1 MKKID
6 FNKLLKSVLL
16 ILAIILMFLKI
27 SASASADSYLSVSD
41 YVEDFN
47 FVLFTQL
54 NNVSDFDFSEFPYVM
69 SFDMIDSFSNHYQAV
84 LLSPF
89 IDLDFCGC
97 FGGANADSAWF
108 SLPRYKSLTGY
119 DPRIL
124 SFTQYDAPFS
134 FYYAISLGSD
144 YTIYRYDVRI
154 PYGEVENNM
163 YFYSAIQSIVVSS
176 SSPITF
182 EFLARSSYLYTNA
195 NFNLYYLVRSGNY
208 WVYNNYTLFF
218 DILPLV
224 INGYVYSDIPVS
236 KIILSS
242 SLNDTQYALRV
253 RLDDFASFSA
263 AVSNQPSILVT
274 VNVSGSEISKTFTY
288 ESSYY
293 HFNLAASSCYFD
305 IPLSE
310 FGIDQGTDY
319 SFLTDIKLDMVI
331 SSPGGS
337 STYMYQDSYNFALVG
352 SIPQAIISP
361 TVVPMPTLTPAV
373 VKSDQEI
380 INIYNQLKQAGNN
393 NGFNISFNDSITNYT
408 FPEWVNQIEITIR
421 QVYDAGGV
429 SYKYQS
435 AITSYSQY
443 NQDFC
448 VVHSPSDYIF
458 MNFASQFYDV
468 CIINLDV
475 YAYTGTIISGS
486 DLPVLQSSQ
495 GSVILFS
502 DRYFNHQ
509 QAITSLDLLSAV
521 QNLSFNSSLFFNFM
535 NDKLSAFEGSVIN
548 GFNSLIGLDNVII
561 QRLDYGLFEI
571 KDNIDSNSG
580 RIVSAIENI
589 DFPSTGGS
597 SYSLP
602 ALSEQLQLLF
612 IPSLQWEQI
621 NYNDYLDSLGVLAL
635 PFEFT
640 FDVQSVVKS
649 NYSSNMA
656 LEINELNVP
665 LGSDNLVLFSDME
678 QFNFDPKSI
687 FPNQLWQIFQ
697 YLAAF
702 ALVAGEAWFT
712 YCHIFRKEDKS

>member
-27 SASASADSYLSVSD
+27 SARASADSMPSYASEPLDEWLFNHNFPSVFQSYLTSAKTECSF
-41 YVEDFN
+41 YV
-47 FVLFTQL
+47 
-54 NNVSDFDFSEFPYVM
+54 
-69 SFDMIDSFSNHYQAV
+69 A
-84 LLSPF
+84 
-89 IDLDFCGC
+89 
-97 FGGANADSAWF
+97 
-108 SLPRYKSLTGY
+108 YKVKE
-119 DPRIL
+119 
-124 SFTQYDAPFS
+124 S
-134 FYYAISLGSD
+134 FYYLFLSPYENTFEPRTRTNNSWYPTGTTFNGTFDNTFGSQYLGSVVPTSN
-144 YTIYRYDVRI
+144 YSGNAYSFCWAFNGAAVQVYRY
-154 PYGEVENNM
+154 
-163 YFYSAIQSIVVSS
+163 SITSKTGSS
-176 SSPITF
+176 DYCNRT
-182 EFLARSSYLYTNA
+182 
-195 NFNLYYLVRSGNY
+195 
-208 WVYNNYTLFF
+208 
-218 DILPLV
+218 
-224 INGYVYSDIPVS
+224 VYSIYNSQTVLYSGGSYSTASNSTYSELIVHGNMLVSCGGALTSVQTTIPLYEYFDIPVS

-242 SLNDTQYALRV
+242 SLNDTQYALRI

-274 VNVSGSEISKTFTY
+274 VNVEGTEVSKTFTY

-352 SIPQAIISP
+352 SIPQAVISP

-443 NQDFC
+443 NQDIN
-448 VVHSPSDYIF
+448 VVQSPSDYIF

-495 GSVILFS
+495 GSVILIS

-571 KDNIDSNSG
+571 KDNIDSNTG
-580 RIVSAIENI
+580 KIVSAIENI
-589 DFPSTGGS
+589 NFPSTGGS
-597 SYSLP
+597 SYSLS

-621 NYNDYLDSLGVLAL
+621 NYNDYLDSLGVLSL

-649 NYSSNMA
+649 NYSSNMV

-678 QFNFDPKSI
+678 QFNFNPKSI
-687 FPNQLWQIFQ
+687 FPDQLWQIFQ

-712 YCHIFRKEDKS
+712 YCHIFRKEDKQ

>member
-16 ILAIILMFLKI
+16 ILTIILMFLKI
-27 SASASADSYLSVSD
+27 SARASADSLASNQQDVVEQYILDNFGSSAPTVIAAVRQ
-41 YVEDFN
+41 YV
-47 FVLFTQL
+47 
-54 NNVSDFDFSEFPYVM
+54 FPYCQYFGTFTYPELQDNYTIIFSTDLNVM
-69 SFDMIDSFSNHYQAV
+69 PLYGKSSWTSPYAQISVGLSDSVGSRGGLFATSARSVENYYGFRLMLYNGTWALYGKSNFTGTISNKY
-84 LLSPF
+84 S
-89 IDLDFCGC
+89 GSY
-97 FGGANADSAWF
+97 FGGGALVKYAGTEYMSISSMFGGYGALTTEYGYGPVWLAWDSDHIIT
-108 SLPRYKSLTGY
+108 RY
-119 DPRIL
+119 
-124 SFTQYDAPFS
+124 
-134 FYYAISLGSD
+134 GSNN
-144 YTIYRYDVRI
+144 IE
-154 PYGEVENNM
+154 PEN
-163 YFYSAIQSIVVSS
+163 YVS
-176 SSPITF
+176 
-182 EFLARSSYLYTNA
+182 
-195 NFNLYYLVRSGNY
+195 
-208 WVYNNYTLFF
+208 
-218 DILPLV
+218 
-224 INGYVYSDIPVS
+224 SDIPVS

-274 VNVSGSEISKTFTY
+274 VNVEGTEVSKTFTY

-293 HFNLAASSCYFD
+293 HFNLASSSCYFD

-337 STYMYQDSYNFALVG
+337 STYMYQDSYNFILVG
-352 SIPQAIISP
+352 SIPQAVLSP
-361 TVVPMPTLTPAV
+361 TVVPMPSLTPAV

-435 AITSYSQY
+435 AISSYSQY
-443 NQDFC
+443 NQDIN
-448 VVHSPSDYIF
+448 VVQSPSDYIF

-495 GSVILFS
+495 GSVILIS

-521 QNLSFNSSLFFNFM
+521 QNFSFNSSLFFNFM

-571 KDNIDSNSG
+571 KDNIDSNTG
-580 RIVSAIENI
+580 KIVSAIENI
-589 DFPSTGGS
+589 NFPSTGG

-602 ALSEQLQLLF
+602 ALSDQLQLLF
-612 IPSLQWEQI
+612 IPTLQWEQI

-649 NYSSNMA
+649 NYSSNMT

-712 YCHIFRKEDKS
+712 YCHIFRKEDK